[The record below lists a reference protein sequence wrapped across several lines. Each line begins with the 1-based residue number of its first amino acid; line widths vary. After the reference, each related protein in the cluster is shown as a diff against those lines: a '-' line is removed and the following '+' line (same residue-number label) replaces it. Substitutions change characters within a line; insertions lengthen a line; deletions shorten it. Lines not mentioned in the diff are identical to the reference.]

1 MITRK
6 NANQAVILLNF
17 QYDIVVVTSLRIE
30 MDHI

>member
-6 NANQAVILLNF
+6 NANQPVILLNF